1 MPDSKALL
9 KEQEIIY
16 SSGNK
21 EGAEDVQSQL
31 RKRIRE
37 REECYREKMEVQL
50 QQNNHNGVWRGLKTI
65 SDHKETKTLADGD
78 KRWENDL
85 NLFSSWFDQVPA
97 PSPTQSSLLQLPLP
111 LPAVDFSTPPPT
123 TSPLPPPSR
132 ALFFP
137 SPSSVNHGYSLS
149 EEYKSKKS
157 NRS

>member
-9 KEQEIIY
+9 KEQKRIY
-16 SSGNK
+16 LSGNK
-21 EGAEDVQSQL
+21 KGVEDVQSQL

-50 QQNNHNGVWRGLKTI
+50 QQNNHSGVWRDLKTS

-85 NLFSSWFDQVPA
+85 NLFSNWFDQVPA

-111 LPAVDFSTPPPT
+111 LPAVDLHSTPPPT
-123 TSPLPPPSR
+123 TNPLPPPFR
-132 ALFFP
+132 AL
-137 SPSSVNHGYSLS
+137 SSQPQLS
-149 EEYKSKKS
+149 
-157 NRS
+157 